1 MNLRFLFDRF
11 SLALI
16 ATVAAASLWP
26 AHGSAALWLDR
37 FTTAGIA
44 LLFFLHGARLPCEA
58 VVAGLRHWRLH
69 ALVLA
74 STFVLF
80 PLLGLALEPLSGALL
95 TPELYLGVLFLC
107 ALPST
112 VQSSIAFTSIA
123 RGNIAAAVVAA
134 SVSNLAGVFLTPLL
148 AALLLAAHGGMAS
161 PWRAVAD
168 IVLLLLA
175 PFVLGHLLRPWIA
188 RWVLK
193 RARLLAMSDRGTIL
207 MVVYGAFSHA
217 VIEGLWRQVP
227 GSRLLGLVALSCLLL
242 ALVMAAL
249 WFASGR
255 LGFARADR
263 ITILFCGSKKSL
275 ATGVPMA
282 NLLFAGQAS
291 LGMFVLPLMLFHQ
304 IQLMVCAALAQ
315 RLSRAPT
322 PDAQASRGSQ

>member
-16 ATVAAASLWP
+16 ATVAASSLWP

-44 LLFFLHGARLPCEA
+44 LLFFLHGAHLPREA

-242 ALVMAAL
+242 GSCCSKVANTYELIPYPNHLTPRSGSFAVAGAAFAADEKMDEPTRAIVADVAARMAE
-249 WFASGR
+249 
-255 LGFARADR
+255 
-263 ITILFCGSKKSL
+263 
-275 ATGVPMA
+275 V
-282 NLLFAGQAS
+282 AGTQTEVA
-291 LGMFVLPLMLFHQ
+291 
-304 IQLMVCAALAQ
+304 
-315 RLSRAPT
+315 
-322 PDAQASRGSQ
+322 